1 MILFVVPRFAAMFTG
16 LDAELPALTQSV
28 MALSTWLRAQGWM
41 VVLITASLSLLVVPL
56 MARRPTL
63 RAGRDW
69 LLLRLPV
76 IGPMVT
82 GAASAQFSRTLA
94 IMTAAGLPMTEAL
107 PTIARTMNNIPYY
120 QAVMQINER
129 LHEGQSLEQAIAAS
143 QRLSGRIQ
151 QMIAVGE
158 EAGRVDAMLRHIA
171 DIEDAQVNRAIESLS
186 KAMEPLLMV
195 MLGLIIGALVLAM
208 YLPIFQMGAA
218 V

>member
-1 MILFVVPRFAAMFTG
+1 
-16 LDAELPALTQSV
+16 
-28 MALSTWLRAQGWM
+28 
-41 VVLITASLSLLVVPL
+41 
-56 MARRPTL
+56 
-63 RAGRDW
+63 
-69 LLLRLPV
+69 
-76 IGPMVT
+76 
-82 GAASAQFSRTLA
+82 
-94 IMTAAGLPMTEAL
+94 
-107 PTIARTMNNIPYY
+107 
-120 QAVMQINER
+120 MQINER

-171 DIEDAQVNRAIESLS
+171 DIEDAQVNRAVESLS

-195 MLGLIIGALVLAM
+195 MLGLIIGALMLAM